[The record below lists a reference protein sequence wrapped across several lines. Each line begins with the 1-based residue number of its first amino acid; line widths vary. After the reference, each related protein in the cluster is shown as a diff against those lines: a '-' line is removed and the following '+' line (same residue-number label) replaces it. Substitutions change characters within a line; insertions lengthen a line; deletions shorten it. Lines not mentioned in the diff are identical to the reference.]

1 MTVVVRCNLGWGELA
16 RGGLKCGWKE
26 LGFRLTPRPSLL
38 FTVEVDYELHI
49 KNGAFS
55 LADLPVLAIYT
66 TDATTSSGNTEEG
79 EEAIVVLRDEPVARS
94 RADVGNYLVGSTTA
108 AATIEDDKGHLIHTL
123 QAAGLHKLEHGQAE
137 RPPRSVSHVLHV
149 LENLP
154 DEASHGG
161 DGTFSVRARSIPP
174 ASLFSRGRIAVNYN
188 HTTPR
193 PVRRKSASELEDAAE
208 AAHAAAKAA
217 GRRLSDENVATESIC
232 ESQCDSSWNFFYKN
246 WLTSSYFMVCYTTN
260 YSEANVWQ
268 QCSASLSFP
277 LTIFSSTRTY
287 GSISPFIRTRRQT
300 TAESMRPNAHF
311 AWRVSSGARNPTRSN
326 STITLRP
333 RALSP
338 RSMRLSVGTTLK
350 RKVKLSVRIAGPI

>member
-49 KNGAFS
+49 KN
-55 LADLPVLAIYT
+55 
-66 TDATTSSGNTEEG
+66 
-79 EEAIVVLRDEPVARS
+79 
-94 RADVGNYLVGSTTA
+94 
-108 AATIEDDKGHLIHTL
+108 
-123 QAAGLHKLEHGQAE
+123 
-137 RPPRSVSHVLHV
+137 
-149 LENLP
+149 
-154 DEASHGG
+154 
-161 DGTFSVRARSIPP
+161 
-174 ASLFSRGRIAVNYN
+174 GRIAVNYN

>member
-246 WLTSSYFMVCYTTN
+246 WLTSSYFMDEETNNCGIDEAECTLCLACFEWSKEPDAFQFNYNPETEGAVTSEYEIISWDDLETKGKVVCKDCW
-260 YSEANVWQ
+260 AN
-268 QCSASLSFP
+268 L
-277 LTIFSSTRTY
+277 
-287 GSISPFIRTRRQT
+287 
-300 TAESMRPNAHF
+300 
-311 AWRVSSGARNPTRSN
+311 
-326 STITLRP
+326 
-333 RALSP
+333 
-338 RSMRLSVGTTLK
+338 GTE
-350 RKVKLSVRIAGPI
+350 VKLLVDWDECKLGSNLTPPFYQP